1 MSSPPIIPIDESPT
15 PPHST
20 SPTQR
25 SYVPDSQPHSEH
37 QYQHGV
43 SPKYSDSAFHEDGD
57 HHNDSEHGYH
67 HREHQAEDGH
77 AGGSV
82 ATPKA
87 RGAFVPPRPSTKS
100 ASSPDI
106 LNAISQAV
114 VFGGGAISTPRTTP
128 RKNDFAKDS
137 PGSGVTRSGGIGG
150 KDVQSHVE
158 KQTMGGRP
166 GSSGYEESTEVYP
179 GLGKRKADE
188 DEVELQV
195 QVQGYRR
202 SQRTRIEGEGG
213 AEEGEEV
220 EGDEDE
226 GEFDPTAEI
235 IKFDAQRELVE
246 QWDQLQKEV
255 VPYLQDF
262 AKITLTNAFETI
274 LAVTTMFH
282 RLTRDTRAEL
292 ESGVNKIAAE
302 EDKQEEARAIVIQ
315 FSQEMQRVSE
325 VLARFGGGGPI
336 AGFNK

>member
-158 KQTMGGRP
+158 KQTMGGTTRLVRRAH
-166 GSSGYEESTEVYP
+166 GSKGGSGPQLGGARSGYEESTEVYP

-226 GEFDPTAEI
+226 GEFDPTAEV
-235 IKFDAQRELVE
+235 R
-246 QWDQLQKEV
+246 
-255 VPYLQDF
+255 
-262 AKITLTNAFETI
+262 
-274 LAVTTMFH
+274 
-282 RLTRDTRAEL
+282 
-292 ESGVNKIAAE
+292 
-302 EDKQEEARAIVIQ
+302 
-315 FSQEMQRVSE
+315 
-325 VLARFGGGGPI
+325 
-336 AGFNK
+336 